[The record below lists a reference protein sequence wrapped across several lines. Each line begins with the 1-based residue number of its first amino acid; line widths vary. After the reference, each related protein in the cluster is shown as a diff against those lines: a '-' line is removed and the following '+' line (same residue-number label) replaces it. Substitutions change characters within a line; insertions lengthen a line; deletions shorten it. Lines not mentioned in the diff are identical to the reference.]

1 MSTNGPNQV
10 LGMFGA
16 PLIDHHCHGVMA
28 RPLQRA
34 EFEDLATESSW
45 PGPAGTTFFDTQLGF
60 AIRRWCAPVLGLKPH
75 AAPEEY
81 LERRTELGAET
92 VNSLLLTAAGLDTVL
107 VETGYRGD
115 EITSPAQTAALA
127 RAEHGEVVRLERIAE
142 EVAAAGTEPGTFAA
156 DFATALKERSVD
168 AVGVKSIM
176 AYRYGLDF
184 DPERPSDRD
193 VEAAAAQWLSAAGSE
208 PRMDHPVLLR
218 HLLWAAVDLGKP
230 IQFHVGYGDADVDL
244 HRCNPLNMTSWLR
257 AVRTRDVPVMLL
269 HCYPFQREAGYLA
282 HVFPHVY
289 ADVGLAVNYTGS
301 RSDAVIAESLELT
314 PFHKTV
320 FSTDAFGLPEL
331 YFLGAHLF
339 RRGFDRVVGRW
350 VEAGEWSV
358 EDAERVAHLIG
369 HANAERAYRLEPR

>member
-1 MSTNGPNQV
+1 MSTEISSLG
-10 LGMFGA
+10 GMFGA

-28 RPLQRA
+28 RPVQRP

-60 AIRRWCAPVLGLKPH
+60 AIRRWCAPVLGLEAH
-75 AAPEEY
+75 VQPEEY
-81 LERRTELGAET
+81 LARRTELGTET
-92 VNSLLLTAAGLDTVL
+92 VNSLLLGAAKLDTVL

-115 EITSPAQTAALA
+115 EITTPEQTGRLA
-127 RAEHGEVVRLERIAE
+127 SAGYREVVRLERIAE
-142 EVAAAGTEPGTFAA
+142 EVAAAGTTPGTFAA
-156 DFATALKERSVD
+156 DFAAALQERAQD

-184 DPERPSDRD
+184 DPERPADHE
-193 VEAAAAQWLSAAGSE
+193 VKAAAAQWLTAAGSE

-244 HRCNPLNMTSWLR
+244 HRCNPLNMTAWLR
-257 AVRTRDVPVMLL
+257 AVRTRGVPVMLL

-314 PFHKTV
+314 PFHKAV

-350 VEAGEWSV
+350 VEDGEWSPA
-358 EDAERVAHLIG
+358 DAERVAHLIG
-369 HANAERAYRLEPR
+369 HVNSERAYGLEPR

>member
-1 MSTNGPNQV
+1 MSTRTSSQD
-10 LGMFGA
+10 GMFGA

-60 AIRRWCAPVLGLKPH
+60 AIRRWCAPVLGLEAH
-75 AAPEEY
+75 VSPEDY
-81 LERRTELGAET
+81 LARRAELGADA
-92 VNSLLLTAAGLDTVL
+92 VNSLLLSAANLDTVL
-107 VETGYRGD
+107 VETGYRGE
-115 EITSPAQTAALA
+115 EITSPEQTGLLA
-127 RAEHGEVVRLERIAE
+127 SARFREVVRLERIAE
-142 EVAAAGTEPGTFAA
+142 EVAAAGTTPGTFAA
-156 DFATALKERSVD
+156 DFAVALEERSRN

-184 DPERPSDRD
+184 NPDRPSDQE
-193 VEAAAAQWLSAAGSE
+193 VQTAAAQWLAAAGNE

-244 HRCNPLNMTSWLR
+244 HRCNPLNMTAWLR
-257 AVRTRDVPVMLL
+257 AVRSRNVPVMLL

-314 PFHKTV
+314 PFHKAV

-350 VEAGEWSV
+350 VEDGEWSPA
-358 EDAERVAHLIG
+358 DAERVAHLIG
-369 HANAERAYRLEPR
+369 HVNSERAYGLEPR

>member
-1 MSTNGPNQV
+1 
-10 LGMFGA
+10 MFGA

-60 AIRRWCAPVLGLKPH
+60 AIRRWCAPVLGLEAH
-75 AAPEEY
+75 VSPEDY
-81 LERRTELGAET
+81 LARRAELGADA
-92 VNSLLLTAAGLDTVL
+92 VNSLLLSAANLDTVL
-107 VETGYRGD
+107 VETGYRGE
-115 EITSPAQTAALA
+115 EITSPEQTGLLA
-127 RAEHGEVVRLERIAE
+127 SAGFREVVRLERIAE
-142 EVAAAGTEPGTFAA
+142 DVAAAGTTPGTFAT
-156 DFATALKERSVD
+156 DFAAALEERSRN
-168 AVGVKSIM
+168 AAGVKSIM

-184 DPERPSDRD
+184 NPDRPSDQE
-193 VEAAAAQWLSAAGSE
+193 VQTAAAQWLAAAGNE

-244 HRCNPLNMTSWLR
+244 HRCNPLNMTAWLR
-257 AVRTRDVPVMLL
+257 AVRSRNVPVMLL

-314 PFHKTV
+314 PFHKAV

-350 VEAGEWSV
+350 VEDGEWSPA
-358 EDAERVAHLIG
+358 DAERVAHLIG
-369 HANAERAYRLEPR
+369 HVNSERAYGLEPR

>member
-1 MSTNGPNQV
+1 MSTRTSSQD
-10 LGMFGA
+10 GMFGA

-60 AIRRWCAPVLGLKPH
+60 AIRRWCAPVLGLEAH
-75 AAPEEY
+75 VSPEDY
-81 LERRTELGAET
+81 LARRAELGADA
-92 VNSLLLTAAGLDTVL
+92 VNSLLLSAANLDTVL
-107 VETGYRGD
+107 VETGYRGE
-115 EITSPAQTAALA
+115 EITSPEQTGLLA
-127 RAEHGEVVRLERIAE
+127 SAGFREVVRLERIAE
-142 EVAAAGTEPGTFAA
+142 DVAAAGTTPGTFAT
-156 DFATALKERSVD
+156 DFAAALEERSRN
-168 AVGVKSIM
+168 AAGVKSIM

-184 DPERPSDRD
+184 NPDRPSDQE
-193 VEAAAAQWLSAAGSE
+193 VQTAAAQWLAAAGNE

-244 HRCNPLNMTSWLR
+244 HRCNPLNMTAWLR
-257 AVRTRDVPVMLL
+257 AVRSRNVPVMLL

-314 PFHKTV
+314 PFHKAV

-350 VEAGEWSV
+350 VEDGEWSPA
-358 EDAERVAHLIG
+358 DAERVAHLIG
-369 HANAERAYRLEPR
+369 HVNSERAYGLEPR